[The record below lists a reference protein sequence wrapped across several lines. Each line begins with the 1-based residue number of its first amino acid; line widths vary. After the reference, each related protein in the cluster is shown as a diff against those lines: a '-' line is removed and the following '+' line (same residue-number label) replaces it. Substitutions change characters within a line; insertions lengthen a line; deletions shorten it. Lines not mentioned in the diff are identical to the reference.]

1 MCGIFGFYTNES
13 IPSVNRDNFTYFSS
27 VGMTFLFLIV
37 LVKSSSTMSNE
48 SDKNRHPCL
57 ALNLKEKPF
66 SLSALGMMF
75 AVDFS

>member
-1 MCGIFGFYTNES
+1 
-13 IPSVNRDNFTYFSS
+13 
-27 VGMTFLFLIV
+27 MTFLFLIV